1 MANLSIYDKIVQKG
15 KLDAKKILDA
25 GEAEARSIIQSRL
38 KEAESMVLS
47 DRVKFKDKQ
56 DNRFKSKVTEF
67 EQQAKSATLATKQ
80 QCLSDVLQD
89 ALKQLSLISDEQW
102 MTLVK
107 QLLKK
112 DRLIGTE
119 TIVASP
125 KDQARFLKLFMSNSG
140 SSGVLPLDKLNKF
153 LGQETFQLTLSDET
167 APISGGFL
175 VVGKAFDIDHS
186 HVTLLTGIKDRFEA
200 ELAQLLFESG
210 A

>member
-15 KLDAKKILDA
+15 KLDAKKIRDA
-25 GEAEARSIIQSRL
+25 GEAEADSFVQSRL
-38 KEAESMVLS
+38 KETENAILG
-47 DRVKFKDKQ
+47 DQVKFKEKQ

-67 EQQAKSATLATKQ
+67 EQQAKSATLACKQ
-80 QCLSDVLQD
+80 QCLTDVLQE
-89 ALKQLSLISDEQW
+89 ALKKLSLISDEKW

-112 DRLIGTE
+112 DRLTGTE

-125 KDQARFLKLFMSNSG
+125 QDQVRFRKLFTSDSNSG
-140 SSGVLPLDKLNKF
+140 GALPLDKLNKF
-153 LGQETFQLTLSDET
+153 LGKGTFQLTLSDQT

-175 VVGKAFDIDHS
+175 VIGKAFDIDHS
-186 HVTLLTGIKDRFEA
+186 HLTLLSGIKDRYEA

-210 A
+210 V